1 MTSSA
6 TRFSDAL
13 PLVVD
18 VHGGIDNA
26 RQAVLSLAVAG
37 RLVPQVSREGRG
49 HDVLAKTRLQ
59 RDGQDVQGRSLN
71 RKRDETASDDQA
83 ADPSFEIPGNWC
95 WARLGGI
102 AVKLGA
108 GSTPL
113 GGKSV
118 YKRSGIKFLRS
129 QNVWDSGLRL
139 DDVAFIDQ
147 ETHQRM
153 EGTHVRPGDLL
164 LNITGASIG
173 RCAVVPDDFD
183 EGNVSQHVAIV
194 RLVDRDLR
202 AFVHLCL
209 ISPYFQALIMG
220 VQVGVSREGLSMKR
234 LQDLQVPIPPV
245 MEQKRI
251 VAKVD
256 QLMALCDD
264 LEAKQTKKRDLAT
277 QSTRSAL
284 TALTTAET
292 AGAREA
298 AWHRLASQFSTLVA
312 DPGAAQGLR
321 DAVLDLA
328 VRGHL
333 SRHGT
338 GSREELQTPDEMAPF
353 ALPPTW
359 RWISVGDAF
368 DVVGGI
374 QKTPA
379 RTPGKNACPYLRVE
393 NVQRGRLDLS
403 RMEMFELQPGELE
416 RWRLE
421 PDDLLIIEGNG
432 SQREIGRCALW
443 RGEVNN
449 CVHQNHII
457 RCRPQGPVWSEFAI
471 LFLNSPTGT
480 SEMRARAVTTSGL
493 FNLSVGRVRGVPLPV
508 PPLDEQR
515 SIVAKVNQLMALC
528 DDLEAKLRKQEETA
542 TRLAESL
549 AAAVA
554 A

>member
-1 MTSSA
+1 VVLPQQDGWLCGTGSLFVRITEDIDS
-6 TRFSDAL
+6 RFMASWLRSPSIRNAL
-13 PLVVD
+13 
-18 VHGGIDNA
+18 
-26 RQAVLSLAVAG
+26 
-37 RLVPQVSREGRG
+37 
-49 HDVLAKTRLQ
+49 
-59 RDGQDVQGRSLN
+59 
-71 RKRDETASDDQA
+71 QA
-83 ADPSFEIPGNWC
+83 AS
-95 WARLGGI
+95 
-102 AVKLGA
+102 V
-108 GSTPL
+108 GSTMSNL
-113 GGKSV
+113 N
-118 YKRSGIKFLRS
+118 LRI
-129 QNVWDSGLRL
+129 L
-139 DDVAFIDQ
+139 
-147 ETHQRM
+147 
-153 EGTHVRPGDLL
+153 GDLIL
-164 LNITGASIG
+164 
-173 RCAVVPDDFD
+173 
-183 EGNVSQHVAIV
+183 
-194 RLVDRDLR
+194 
-202 AFVHLCL
+202 
-209 ISPYFQALIMG
+209 
-220 VQVGVSREGLSMKR
+220 GL
-234 LQDLQVPIPPV
+234 PPLA
-245 MEQKRI
+245 EQKRI
-251 VAKVD
+251 VTKVD

-264 LEAKQTKKRDLAT
+264 LEAKQNKKRDLAA

-292 AGAREA
+292 RNAREA
-298 AWHRLASQFSTLVA
+298 AWHRLTSQFSTFVA

-333 SRHGT
+333 SRYGT
-338 GSREELQTPDEMAPF
+338 GSHEELQTPDETAPF

-359 RWISVGDAF
+359 RWISVADAF

-374 QKTPA
+374 QKTPD
-379 RTPGKNACPYLRVE
+379 RTPGRNAYPYLRVE

-403 RMEMFELQPGELE
+403 RVEMFELQPGDLE

-443 RGEVNN
+443 RGEVKN

-508 PPLDEQR
+508 PPLNEQR

-528 DDLEAKLRKQEETA
+528 DELEAKLHKQEETA